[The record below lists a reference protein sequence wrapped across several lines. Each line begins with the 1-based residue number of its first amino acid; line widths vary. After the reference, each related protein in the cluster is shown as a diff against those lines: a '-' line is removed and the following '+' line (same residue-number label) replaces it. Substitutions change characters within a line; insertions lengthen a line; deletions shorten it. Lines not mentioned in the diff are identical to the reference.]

1 MLLPEFTTHSDGAID
16 ICAGEIKLQKIIPF
30 VNEEPILSFLIKTED
45 NSVRFETESGTIAYS
60 VRRGIDELVLS
71 ATIEGFDGIH
81 DIEPVGSAVLSG
93 ADKVYF
99 QGFGMEGPSGFCDI
113 GEKLIRSHG
122 IIGLAGDGIAA
133 ALYTTDHSKYN
144 AQFSVRRCEHMYS
157 SEDILTAGIDL
168 EGTRRADDGALEL
181 PELHIICGTDVTECM
196 RRGAEAIAAEMGA
209 RTCMDPG
216 YHWCSWYY
224 HYENMSQAALETML
238 HTADEQA
245 ADMPDFNYI
254 QLDAGYTSHIGDW
267 LAFNQRYPEG
277 LGKAA
282 ETITDRGFEAG
293 IWIAP
298 FMVGDESALYREHP
312 DWVLHNKDGS
322 PYVRFRSY
330 TEPKIWGNTDNDYY
344 VIDITH
350 PEASAYIR
358 SVFVKLREW
367 GFTLYKIDF
376 ILWGM
381 IDSSKV
387 IRYDNS
393 KTSVMILREMLAMIR
408 EAIGEESY
416 LLCSIAPFMPCLGYA
431 DGMRIASDMGAQW
444 TEGAF
449 GPANLLQELPYD
461 NYFNNIFWQNDPDSV
476 ILRDFATHL
485 TEEETWSVALLQAL
499 SGGIITTS
507 DPVQKLSDSRRG
519 LLEFIKPDKRVSA
532 GMPFLTDGREEIVI
546 THQLSDWNLLYV
558 LNPTGHPLKVD
569 IRTDALFGTEAL
581 FQYRFDRND
590 VSGTVSEKSSCFS
603 DILAPHGSALLFVTE
618 EPLTVKPSNLWC
630 RK

>member
-1 MLLPEFTTHSDGAID
+1 MHFRIFNDGTININAGD
-16 ICAGEIKLQKIIPF
+16 ISINGIHPYVNDKPFCAASVNVNDLQVRYGAPGCSIT
-30 VNEEPILSFLIKTED
+30 L
-45 NSVRFETESGTIAYS
+45 SVRNERDY
-60 VRRGIDELVLS
+60 VVLS
-71 ATIEGFDGIH
+71 TVIEGLDGVH
-81 DIEPVGSAVLSG
+81 DIEPVGRAVITG
-93 ADKVYF
+93 AEKARY
-99 QGFGMEGPSGFCDI
+99 QGPGMEGPSGFRHIDN
-113 GEKLIRSHG
+113 KQIRSHG
-122 IIGLAGDGIAA
+122 IIGLSGKSSSMVLFTA
-133 ALYTTDHSKYN
+133 DHRY
-144 AQFSVRRCEHMYS
+144 FSSAFSAER
-157 SEDILTAGIDL
+157 SEGLWSDEYVLSAGISL
-168 EGTRRADDGALEL
+168 ECTTKDRVEL
-181 PELHIICGTDVTECM
+181 PDLYFISGDKLETCM
-196 RRGAEAIAAEMGA
+196 TRAASMIASEMGA

-216 YHWCSWYY
+216 FHWCSWYY
-224 HYENMSQAALETML
+224 HYENMSQTALETML

-245 ADMPDFNYI
+245 GCLPDFNYI

-267 LAFNQRYPEG
+267 LDFNQRYPEG

-298 FMVGDESALYREHP
+298 FMAGDESRLYREHP
-312 DWVLHNKDGS
+312 DWVLHEKDGS

-358 SVFVKLREW
+358 SVFAKLREW

-408 EAIGEESY
+408 EVIGEESY

-461 NYFNNIFWQNDPDSV
+461 NYFNNIYWQNDPDSV

-507 DPVQKLSDSRRG
+507 DPVQKLSESRRK

-546 THQLSDWNLLYV
+546 THQLPDWNLLYV

-581 FQYRFDRND
+581 FQYRFDRSD
-590 VSGTVSEKSSCFS
+590 ETGVVSEKSSCFS
-603 DILAPHGSALLFVTE
+603 DILAPHGSALLFITE